1 MSKGL
6 FNLSPG
12 PYIRKGNCVNK
23 IILDFI
29 IALIPATIA
38 GIYFYETAAI
48 KVIVTALAAS
58 IIAEGVWNKLV
69 KKKGFFEDLSPIL
82 NGLLLA
88 LIMPTYIPIWIIV
101 IGSFF
106 GVIVV
111 KQFFGGYG
119 QNFMEPASATK
130 AFLIASWASVMAK
143 PVVDATSAASET
155 VTVTL
160 MDKFIGQP
168 LGNIGEVSILAI
180 LIGGAYLLVRGR
192 INLRAPLAFIVTATA
207 FCVYFD
213 KPYLL
218 PGAFYF
224 AAIFLVTD
232 YATSPITNWGQIIF
246 GGLAGIIA
254 AVIAV
259 KGYNPEGPY
268 YAIIIMNLATPLIE
282 YLTTKTYKKECVK

>member
-6 FNLSPG
+6 FSVSPG

-29 IALIPATIA
+29 IGLVPATIA
-38 GIYFYETAAI
+38 GLYFYGVDGFKI
-48 KVIVTALAAS
+48 ILAALVTS
-58 IIAEGVWNKLV
+58 IIAEGTWNKLIL
-69 KKKGFFEDLSPIL
+69 KKKFFDDLSPIL

-88 LIMPTYIPIWIIV
+88 LIMPTYVPMWIVV
-101 IGSFF
+101 IGSLF

-111 KQFFGGYG
+111 KKFFGGYG
-119 QNFMEPASATK
+119 QNFMEPTAATK

-143 PVVDATSAASET
+143 PVTESVGVTSEG
-155 VTVTL
+155 VTL
-160 MDKFIGQP
+160 IHKFIGQP
-168 LGNIGEVSILAI
+168 VGNIGEGSILAI
-180 LIGGAYLLVRGR
+180 LIGGVYLLLRGR
-192 INLRAPLAFIVTATA
+192 ISIRAPFAFIVAATV
-207 FCVYFD
+207 FCVYNG

-224 AAIFLVTD
+224 SAIFLATD
-232 YATSPITNWGQIIF
+232 YATSPITNWGQVIF
-246 GGLAGIIA
+246 GSLAGILA

-268 YAIIIMNLATPLIE
+268 YAIIIMNLAAPLIE
-282 YLTTKTYKKECVK
+282 YLTTKTYKKGCVK